1 MSKAMSFS
9 ETMIQ
14 GMSFAQAVHGMLL
27 MAVLAATVMIF
38 RPLLKGIGRA
48 LLLVIR
54 QRVTAR
60 AELAQRRAMH
70 AQRVV
75 AARG

>member
-1 MSKAMSFS
+1 MSFS

-14 GMSFAQAVHGMLL
+14 GMSFAEAMRGMLL
-27 MAVLAATVMIF
+27 MTALAAIAMIF

-48 LLLVIR
+48 FMLVIR
-54 QRVTAR
+54 QRITAR
-60 AELAQRRAMH
+60 AELAQRRALH

>member
-1 MSKAMSFS
+1 MSFS

-14 GMSFAQAVHGMLL
+14 GMSFAEAMHGMLL
-27 MAVLAATVMIF
+27 MTALAAVAMVF

-48 LLLVIR
+48 FLLVIR
-54 QRVTAR
+54 QRITAR
-60 AELAQRRAMH
+60 AELAQRRALH
-70 AQRVV
+70 AERVV